1 MEQIYKYP
9 RTQHIEG
16 SCIQDGD
23 EDLERVPF
31 EQIAGR
37 NVVVEEKI
45 DGANSGVSFSANWEL
60 QLQSRGHY
68 LTGGPRERHFNLLKQ
83 WAAFRSEALLEVLT
97 ERYIMYGE
105 WMYAKHT
112 EFYDLLPHYFMEFDI
127 LDTETN
133 EFLSTPR
140 RWKML
145 GPIGIVPV
153 LVLFQGKLDTLDEL
167 LSFLGPSRFK
177 TEHNSKNLRLQAE
190 KVKCDVDQVV
200 AETDTSHLME
210 GLYIKVEEDGVV
222 KERYKWVRSDFL
234 QRIKS
239 SDSHWQERPIIPNVL
254 APNIDIFSV

>member
-1 MEQIYKYP
+1 MQQINKYP

-31 EQIAGR
+31 EQIADR
-37 NVVVEEKI
+37 NIVVEEKV
-45 DGANSGVSFSANWEL
+45 DGANSGVSFSADWDL

-83 WAAFRSEALLEVLT
+83 WAALHSEAFLEILT
-97 ERYIMYGE
+97 DRYVMYGE

-112 EFYDLLPHYFMEFDI
+112 EFYDLLPHYFMEFDV
-127 LDTETN
+127 LDTEN
-133 EFLSTPR
+133 GEFLSTPR
-140 RWKML
+140 RHEML
-145 GPIGIVPV
+145 GHLGVVPV
-153 LVLFQGKLDTLDEL
+153 LVLFEGKLSSLDEL
-167 LSFLGPSRFK
+167 VAFVGRSNFK
-177 TEHNSKNLRLQAE
+177 SETHLDNLRSQAE
-190 KVKCDVDQVV
+190 KSNCDPDKICE
-200 AETDTSHLME
+200 ETDTSDLME

-239 SDSHWQERPIIPNVL
+239 SDSHWLERPIIPNVL